1 MAVQSPYG
9 GILSPVVKKI
19 LQHFAAVAEQGQPR
33 TFTSQMTDPFAAT
46 GAAAPVSL
54 PPMGPVAPGSAGV
67 APQSAQPV
75 GAPAAHGG
83 PVNGSS
89 PFGAQQGYFTTP
101 GGSRYLQGF
110 GDYNLGNPNY
120 GGWNIQAQPAGNW
133 KFDPQFGWRND
144 FVGNTGKVSGEN

>member
-1 MAVQSPYG
+1 MAVESPYG

-19 LQHFAAVAEQGQPR
+19 LQHFATVAQQDQPAR
-33 TFTSQMTDPFAAT
+33 TFSSQMTDPFAQT

-54 PPMGPVAPGSAGV
+54 PPVAPVDPGMGGV
-67 APQSAQPV
+67 TPQAAQF
-75 GAPAAHGG
+75 GQATAAQGG
-83 PVNGSS
+83 RNGTS